1 MRQKRTAQQ
10 SLFDPEPF
18 HHPVADALEAISAW
32 LDAHPELLDTIAA
45 DLGAP
50 RPHRS
55 QLRDR
60 AALRGPQALAPGDL
74 SAPLGRQSQR
84 IGHSMI

>member
-1 MRQKRTAQQ
+1 MRQKRTAQR

-32 LDAHPELLDTIAA
+32 LDAHPELLDTIAD

-60 AALRGPQALAPGDL
+60 AAVRSSSACARRPGG
-74 SAPLGRQSQR
+74 A
-84 IGHSMI
+84 